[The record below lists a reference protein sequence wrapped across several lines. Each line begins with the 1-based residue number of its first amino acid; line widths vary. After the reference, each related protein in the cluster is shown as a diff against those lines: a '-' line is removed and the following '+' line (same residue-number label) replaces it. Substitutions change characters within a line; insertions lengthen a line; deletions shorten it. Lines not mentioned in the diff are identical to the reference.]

1 MATRRALIVN
11 PSANQIQEI
20 SNTDTLSAPTFSG
33 NGTIPVGGIIMWSG
47 SIASIPTGWALC
59 DGSSGT
65 PNLTDRFVVGAGSGY
80 SVDATGGSANAVV
93 VSHSHTA
100 SSISTSITTITD
112 PGHNHGI
119 TDPGHNHG
127 ITDPEHNHGITDP
140 GHTHD
145 YDESSG
151 DTQSGGGDDGGA
163 FNQQQTGSAVTG
175 ISVDSNTTGISVDA
189 NSTGI
194 SVDGNS
200 TGITASTSTETT
212 TTVDP
217 QGVSGTNANLP
228 PYYALAFIMR
238 TA

>member
-119 TDPGHNHG
+119 TEPNGGQGHSHS
-127 ITDPEHNHGITDP
+127 ITDP
-140 GHTHD
+140 GHVHSGVINDSGNAGDGPGDPDDAD
-145 YDESSG
+145 YLRNTSS
-151 DTQSGGGDDGGA
+151 A
-163 FNQQQTGSAVTG
+163 
-175 ISVDSNTTGISVDA
+175 TTGISIN
-189 NSTGI
+189 NSTTGI
-194 SVDGNS
+194 IINNDS